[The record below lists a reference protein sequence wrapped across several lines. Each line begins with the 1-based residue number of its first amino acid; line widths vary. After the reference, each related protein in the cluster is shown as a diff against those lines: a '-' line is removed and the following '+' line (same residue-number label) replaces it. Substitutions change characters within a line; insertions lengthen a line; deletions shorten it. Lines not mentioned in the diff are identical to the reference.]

1 MATCEKCK
9 KRDVCKEICPKLHKE
24 ISSHGISF
32 RQKEKTYVVDMSYL
46 ADVKN
51 PFNEFQKE
59 TSERLSCDERD
70 NFFNEFDLT
79 EAIDKVL
86 SPREKLIIQLI
97 IHGYTQDEIGQKLR
111 IVKSRVN
118 FLLGRAKAK
127 IKEFY
132 TRG

>member
-1 MATCEKCK
+1 MTICEKCE
-9 KRDVCKEICPKLHKE
+9 KRNICKEICPKLQKE

-51 PFNEFQKE
+51 P
-59 TSERLSCDERD
+59 
-70 NFFNEFDLT
+70 FNEFDLT